1 MGWQERKVEPGQASL
16 LSACILGQELEFD
29 QGNHEGHCRVL
40 GWEWGD
46 LISGGGRVGCR
57 G

>member
-1 MGWQERKVEPGQASL
+1 MEPGQASL